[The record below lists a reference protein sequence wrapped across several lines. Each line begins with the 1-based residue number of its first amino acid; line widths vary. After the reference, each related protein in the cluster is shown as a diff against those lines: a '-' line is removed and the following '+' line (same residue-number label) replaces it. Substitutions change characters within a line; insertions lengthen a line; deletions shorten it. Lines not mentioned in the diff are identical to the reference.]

1 MRRKCQAGRCVRSK
15 SGVVARASAHGQG
28 NDEVEKVEAL
38 VANVHVSRERV
49 GQLGHQGMGVVLLP
63 RRGCKP
69 SVKVIGMESVEKR
82 RARTLGNWI

>member
-1 MRRKCQAGRCVRSK
+1 
-15 SGVVARASAHGQG
+15 
-28 NDEVEKVEAL
+28 
-38 VANVHVSRERV
+38 VHVSRERV

-82 RARTLGNWI
+82 RARTLGNWIWHAERRALRTAVLMRSRLGSCPFSPSVGGQINEQ